1 MFLSEFSQPGLIA
14 SMLACQNDSILLW
27 VVNNLFQDGNPEGWL
42 SRKVLASLKALW
54 ELVMVQS
61 LRWWIPLK
69 LWQRCLSHSP
79 VAMPGMNCM
88 PHPWNLVLHSSTRV
102 KILPHPNLSQ
112 THNPCPSL
120 PCRIWFCLL
129 CYCHSLV
136 CAFYQ
141 KKKHRLRE
149 SDPAAL
155 LLPALT
161 SASTW
166 MSKHCYWPL
175 LQGSLLCW
183 LSYCSE
189 SVYRNFTEEA
199 WEKTMFFTLSSLS
212 ERYILYII

>member
-79 VAMPGMNCM
+79 VAMPGMSCM

-129 CYCHSLV
+129 LSFTCV
-136 CAFYQ
+136 CVLS
-141 KKKHRLRE
+141 KKA
-149 SDPAAL
+149 PAPWVWSSCPLAAGTHLSIYLNVKTL
-155 LLPALT
+155 LLAPAT
-161 SASTW
+161 RIT
-166 MSKHCYWPL
+166 PL
-175 LQGSLLCW
+175 LAVLLLRVCLQGTSLKRLGRNLC
-183 LSYCSE
+183 
-189 SVYRNFTEEA
+189 
-199 WEKTMFFTLSSLS
+199 SSH
-212 ERYILYII
+212 